1 MFEEQ
6 TDQYLIHSNVFS
18 STEDD
23 TNDEAFLKNSIQF
36 SILLDENNGNITV
49 DDDGDLD
56 LYRPERINLILGIL
70 SGYSFF

>member
-18 STEDD
+18 SIEDE
-23 TNDEAFLKNSIQF
+23 TNDEKFAKNSIQF

-56 LYRPERINLILGIL
+56 LCRPERITLTLGI
-70 SGYSFF
+70 

>member
-56 LYRPERINLILGIL
+56 LCRPERINLILGIL
-70 SGYSFF
+70 SG

>member
-18 STEDD
+18 STEDE
-23 TNDEAFLKNSIQF
+23 TNHEKFLKNSIQF
-36 SILLDENNGNITV
+36 SILLNENNENITV

-56 LYRPERINLILGIL
+56 LCRPERITLTLGI
-70 SGYSFF
+70 